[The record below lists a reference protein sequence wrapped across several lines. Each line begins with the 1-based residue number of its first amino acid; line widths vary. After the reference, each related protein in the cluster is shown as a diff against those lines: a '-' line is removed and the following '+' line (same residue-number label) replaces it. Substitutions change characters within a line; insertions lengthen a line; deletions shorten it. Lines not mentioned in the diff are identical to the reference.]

1 MPGDLRTEGASMR
14 EIDLIPIRLHKGEP
28 TWEIIDELLEH
39 IDSLA
44 GVTPEE
50 LDGAR
55 SDGFENGFEDGFEV
69 GYDEG
74 YHDGYGTACWDG
86 RADKAGND

>member
-1 MPGDLRTEGASMR
+1 MR

-44 GVTPEE
+44 GVTQEE
-50 LDGAR
+50 FAEALD
-55 SDGFENGFEDGFEV
+55 EV
-69 GYDEG
+69 YNEG
-74 YHDGYGTACWDG
+74 LSRKGWIGD
-86 RADKAGND
+86 